1 METPTVHHGAMFDTN
16 ELVINMGPQ
25 HPSTHGV
32 LRVVLRLDGEK
43 VVDADVVIGYLHR
56 GIEKL
61 SENRNW
67 TQIILLTDRMDYV
80 AAATNNVG
88 YCETVEKLMSLEVPR
103 RARYVRTILCEL
115 QRIASHCLWLGTH
128 AMDIGAMTVFLYA
141 FRERELILDLF
152 EEFCGARLTYN
163 SMRIGGLPLDIPP
176 GWDKK
181 VLEFCTIMDA
191 KVDEYEELLTH
202 NRIWLERTKG
212 IGVISGA
219 EAIALGL
226 SGPPLR
232 GSGVPRDVRKDEP
245 YAAYDEM
252 EFDVPIGT
260 AGDTYDRYLVRHRG
274 VPAVAA
280 DHPAGDRR
288 ACPKGRSSARC
299 RASSS
304 RRRARPITRSSRRR
318 ASSATSSSA
327 TASRPTRTGSACGRR
342 RSATCRR
349 CRTLV
354 EGHLVA
360 DVVALI
366 GSLDVVLG
374 EVDRMIDGFVIPLLK
389 ILIVLNATLVAVT
402 YMVLLERKVI
412 AWAQSRLGPMRVGPY
427 GILQPVADAVKLM
440 IKEDIT
446 PVRADKWVF
455 TAAPIISMVPALIVY
470 AVIPFGPEVS
480 LFGRQVTLY
489 ITDINV
495 GLLYIVS
502 VASVG
507 VYGIILAGYASNS
520 KYPLLASLRASA
532 QLISYEVAVTLTL
545 VSVILMAGTLSMVG
559 IVDAQD
565 SAHVWFA
572 FVQPVA
578 FVHFLHRRP
587 GRDQPRAVRPAGGGA
602 GADRRLPHRVQR
614 HALRAVLPRRIR
626 EHDRRVVGGDDA
638 VPRRLAAAVPE
649 RRGAAFPRLH
659 SELDLVSDQVVRVP
673 LHLHLGPRDAAALSL
688 RPADAARVEGADP
701 AGDRQPGRDGDR
713 EGDVAQ

>member
-103 RARYVRTILCEL
+103 RARYMRTILCEL
-115 QRIASHCLWLGTH
+115 QRIASHCLWVGTH

-181 VLEFCTIMDA
+181 VLEFCTIMGS
-191 KVDEYEELLTH
+191 KIDEYEELLTH

-219 EAIALGL
+219 EALALGL

-260 AGDTYDRYLVRHRG
+260 RRRHLRPLSG
-274 VPAVAA
+274 PASRSSASRCA
-280 DHPAGDRR
+280 SSGRR
-288 ACPKGRSSARC
+288 PKGFPRGRLSARC
-299 RASSS
+299 RVSSS
-304 RRRARPITRSSRRR
+304 RRRGRPITPSNRPR
-318 ASSATSSSA
+318 ASSDTSSSA

-342 RSATCRR
+342 RSATCRDCAR
-349 CRTLV
+349 W
-354 EGHLVA
+354 
-360 DVVALI
+360 
-366 GSLDVVLG
+366 
-374 EVDRMIDGFVIPLLK
+374 
-389 ILIVLNATLVAVT
+389 
-402 YMVLLERKVI
+402 Y
-412 AWAQSRLGPMRVGPY
+412 
-427 GILQPVADAVKLM
+427 
-440 IKEDIT
+440 
-446 PVRADKWVF
+446 
-455 TAAPIISMVPALIVY
+455 
-470 AVIPFGPEVS
+470 
-480 LFGRQVTLY
+480 
-489 ITDINV
+489 
-495 GLLYIVS
+495 
-502 VASVG
+502 
-507 VYGIILAGYASNS
+507 
-520 KYPLLASLRASA
+520 
-532 QLISYEVAVTLTL
+532 
-545 VSVILMAGTLSMVG
+545 AGTWWLTS
-559 IVDAQD
+559 
-565 SAHVWFA
+565 S
-572 FVQPVA
+572 
-578 FVHFLHRRP
+578 R
-587 GRDQPRAVRPAGGGA
+587 
-602 GADRRLPHRVQR
+602 
-614 HALRAVLPRRIR
+614 
-626 EHDRRVVGGDDA
+626 
-638 VPRRLAAAVPE
+638 
-649 RRGAAFPRLH
+649 
-659 SELDLVSDQVVRVP
+659 
-673 LHLHLGPRDAAALSL
+673 
-688 RPADAARVEGADP
+688 
-701 AGDRQPGRDGDR
+701 
-713 EGDVAQ
+713 